1 MSWIAGNVDEF
12 PSIGKGKSSKKA
24 RGNAGKFSHAALS
37 TAPGSLISGHRSSS
51 DDSGVVMSEGLV
63 RRHAGSAATDD
74 ILDRRSYS
82 SGSASPSSVS
92 ASPSS
97 GNASPSSGTA
107 SPRSGSCESP
117 RSDGSPYSAETGRS
131 PHSPRSGSSER
142 RREERREREKEKKE
156 KKLVSDAFDNYSLFQ
171 DSKDSA
177 ASSSYSVS
185 AGNLRDTDLSSW
197 SKEPSWVFDDGMYRD
212 SREGLD
218 IEEHQPY
225 VSVLEYLI
233 GLLKDLDRF
242 DYAVM
247 FTMVVLWCVAMF
259 IISRY
264 LPARIAG

>member
-82 SGSASPSSVS
+82 SGSASPSSAS
-92 ASPSS
+92 ATPMS
-97 GNASPSSGTA
+97 A
-107 SPRSGSCESP
+107 SCESP